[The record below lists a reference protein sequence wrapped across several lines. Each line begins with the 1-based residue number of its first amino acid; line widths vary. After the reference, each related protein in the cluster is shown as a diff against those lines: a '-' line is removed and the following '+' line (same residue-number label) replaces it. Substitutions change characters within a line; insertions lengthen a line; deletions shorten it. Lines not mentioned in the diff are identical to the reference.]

1 PPATRRA
8 PPATPVAGPRA
19 AGSAPNRAGT
29 TSGRRCPDRCPRGGT
44 ARASAAASAHRARR
58 STSPGTDPARASNT
72 PTAMARARSGWRPF
86 RAARNWC
93 WSKHRALPRS
103 ARSGGAASIRRP
115 PCSTGTAASGGGGM
129 VRSTFA
135 VLLGLVVALAAM
147 LLLEYL
153 GMSLFPLPPGFDLDS
168 EADLARLVESAGMGK
183 QLWVLMGWT
192 LAAFAGGWVAA
203 RTTLRHRL
211 GAALWV
217 GGLIVA
223 GVLLNVALL
232 PHPAW
237 M

>member
-1 PPATRRA
+1 
-8 PPATPVAGPRA
+8 
-19 AGSAPNRAGT
+19 
-29 TSGRRCPDRCPRGGT
+29 
-44 ARASAAASAHRARR
+44 
-58 STSPGTDPARASNT
+58 
-72 PTAMARARSGWRPF
+72 
-86 RAARNWC
+86 
-93 WSKHRALPRS
+93 
-103 ARSGGAASIRRP
+103 
-115 PCSTGTAASGGGGM
+115 M

-237 M
+237 MTVLGVLLPLPAAWFAARLARPRARPPTL

>member
-1 PPATRRA
+1 
-8 PPATPVAGPRA
+8 
-19 AGSAPNRAGT
+19 
-29 TSGRRCPDRCPRGGT
+29 
-44 ARASAAASAHRARR
+44 
-58 STSPGTDPARASNT
+58 
-72 PTAMARARSGWRPF
+72 
-86 RAARNWC
+86 
-93 WSKHRALPRS
+93 
-103 ARSGGAASIRRP
+103 
-115 PCSTGTAASGGGGM
+115 M

-237 M
+237 MTVLGVLLPLPAAWLAARLARPRARPPTL